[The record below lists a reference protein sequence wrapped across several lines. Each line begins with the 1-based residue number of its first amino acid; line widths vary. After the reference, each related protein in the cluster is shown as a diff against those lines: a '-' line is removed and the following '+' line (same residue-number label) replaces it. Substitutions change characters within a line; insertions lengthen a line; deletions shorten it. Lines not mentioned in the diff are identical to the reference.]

1 MRTSAGR
8 WLNSLLLVALAAALA
23 LAGCGDDAPYCGDG
37 NVDPGEEC
45 DDGNDDQ
52 TDFCRECR
60 TFLPAQL
67 TIKWE
72 LNKNESPMFTG
83 DSCLDLG
90 VSTVEVEVI
99 GPVTRASSET
109 CSLRQVVFT
118 DLPAG
123 TYVVRVTPRDSG
135 DQPLV
140 AAPVEATVPYTGE
153 TLIHEVVVPYEAWSG
168 SYDGTFYFRVLW
180 GGADCSAAVPP
191 VATHRFLLEV
201 GGGPVTVVTD
211 EGDSLDGSATG
222 PCRAIGEEF
231 PQSAQGVPWGPA
243 TFTITGYD
251 SGGTPQFEESF
262 DTFVGAGP
270 NNPEYEFDVNSL
282 TPDAGVPDA
291 GVPDAGADAGVDAG
305 S

>member
-1 MRTSAGR
+1 VRSV
-8 WLNSLLLVALAAALA
+8 LVAAVAGAAMA
-23 LAGCGDDAPYCGDG
+23 LAGCGDTAGYCGDG
-37 NVDPGEEC
+37 KVDPGEEC

-72 LNKNESPMFTG
+72 FNKNEAPMFTG
-83 DSCLDLG
+83 DSCLDLR
-90 VSTVEVEVI
+90 VSTVEVEVT
-99 GPVTRASSET
+99 GPVTRSSSET

-123 TYVVRVTPRDSG
+123 TYVVRVTPRNAG
-135 DQPLV
+135 DESLV
-140 AAPVEATVPYTGE
+140 TAPIEATVPYNGQD
-153 TLIHEVVVPYEAWSG
+153 LIHEVVVPYDAWSG
-168 SYDGTFYFRVLW
+168 TYDGTFYFRVLW
-180 GGADCSAAVPP
+180 AGADCSAAAPP
-191 VATHRFLLEV
+191 VAAHRLLLEA
-201 GGGPVTVVTD
+201 GGAPVSVLTD
-211 EGDSLDGSATG
+211 DGDALDGSATG
-222 PCRAIGEEF
+222 ACRTIAEDF
-231 PQSAQGVPWGPA
+231 PQSAQAVPWGPA

-251 SGGTPQFEESF
+251 SGGTPQFEETF

-291 GVPDAGADAGVDAG
+291 GVPDAGVPDAGVDA
-305 S
+305 SS